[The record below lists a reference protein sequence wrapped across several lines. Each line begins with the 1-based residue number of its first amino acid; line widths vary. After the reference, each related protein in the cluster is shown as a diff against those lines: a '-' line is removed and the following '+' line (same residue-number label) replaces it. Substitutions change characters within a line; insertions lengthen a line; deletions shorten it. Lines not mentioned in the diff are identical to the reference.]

1 MNETEKTIAA
11 FKELGVTEF
20 TTQRMPHAD
29 YVGQEYLNEDEGKLY
44 PKKPRHTTG
53 EEILDRRKWY
63 LRQNYRGYNIQF
75 GPKRLD
81 AEKEPADRMY
91 LPYIFVDDVDALI
104 YKNIKNDGISIN
116 ILIESSPK
124 NYHGWIKVAEQPLS
138 YTKMRAAQTALVTRY
153 GLDLGANNPGQL
165 GKLPGMQNRKPAYT
179 DNWVK
184 LAGIAYDWKEN
195 ARIIGELAEKF
206 MSDKKAEE
214 IERRLKAQSID
225 RPNNAN
231 RPLSEHIFKKTA
243 ETPLGVS
250 SEDDWKVI
258 MSCLWWGY
266 HQDDIISQLTQ
277 QYLNT
282 ADPQQI
288 RKKGNVESYIRRSV
302 EKAAQVADF
311 QR

>member
-1 MNETEKTIAA
+1 
-11 FKELGVTEF
+11 
-20 TTQRMPHAD
+20 
-29 YVGQEYLNEDEGKLY
+29 
-44 PKKPRHTTG
+44 
-53 EEILDRRKWY
+53 
-63 LRQNYRGYNIQF
+63 
-75 GPKRLD
+75 
-81 AEKEPADRMY
+81 MY
-91 LPYIFVDDVDALI
+91 HPFIFIDDVDGLI
-104 YKNIKNDGISIN
+104 YKNMQNDGIIVN

-124 NYHGWIKVAEQPLS
+124 NYHGWIKVAEQALT
-138 YTKMRAAQTALVTRY
+138 YKQMRAAQTALVTRY

-165 GKLPGMQNRKPAYT
+165 GKLPGYKNKKPQY
-179 DNWVK
+179 DNVWVN
-184 LAGIAYDWKEN
+184 LAETKQDWQDN
-195 ARIIGELAEKF
+195 TRIIGELAEKF
-206 MSDKKAEE
+206 LADKKTEE
-214 IERRLKAQSID
+214 IERRLKAAKSD